1 MVVVVFLYLKVTN
14 TTNIM
19 AINNLVRYNRK
30 NVSQDK
36 NPAMIYN
43 TETTRLC
50 QNDKLLTL

>member
-14 TTNIM
+14 TTNMM
-19 AINNLVRYNRK
+19 AISKLLRYNRK

-36 NPAMIYN
+36 NPTMIYN